1 MITGDSTVAKPVN
14 ILIVDD
20 HPMVRDGIKTMLTSK
35 DTAFLFRLS
44 EAEDGID
51 AIKKA
56 QSRTF
61 DIVLLDYTLPEA
73 NGADVAEQIFRIQ
86 PDVRILA
93 MSSFPELLY
102 VVKMRDAGASGF
114 ILKNIQTTELL
125 AAIRDVLNGKIYY
138 SAPVANK
145 LLQTNSGVAKTN
157 ANRSARV
164 SPQELKILKL
174 IVMEKTNKEI
184 ADELYIGERTVETHR
199 KNLMHKLQVKNTAG
213 LIRAGY
219 ESNLLP

>member
-1 MITGDSTVAKPVN
+1 MSNVNSAVAKPVN

-20 HPMVRDGIKTMLTSK
+20 RPMVRDGIKSMLTSK

-44 EAEDGID
+44 EAEDGIE

-61 DIVLLDYTLPEA
+61 DIILLDYTLPET
-73 NGADVAEQIFRIQ
+73 NGADVAEQIFRVQ

-102 VVKMRDAGASGF
+102 VVRMRDVGASGF
-114 ILKNIQTTELL
+114 ILKNIQTLELL

-145 LLQTNSGVAKTN
+145 LLQMNNGLLKTDAGSPAK
-157 ANRSARV
+157 A
-164 SPQELKILKL
+164 SPRELKILKL

-219 ESNLLP
+219 ELKLLP